1 MKSFTAIAA
10 CTSGGTQPAGNAGEA
25 GQRQTSGAEARHFS
39 RYFRARVNSCPFLL
53 LVLFLALFSSL
64 AEAKKLNVV
73 TATTDMASLV
83 QEVGGDRISVDSIA
97 RGYQD
102 PHFVEAKP
110 SFLLKLRQADLLIVV
125 GLQLE
130 IGWLPPLITQSGNP
144 RIQVGAAGYLDA
156 SQFAEILEIPQGVV
170 TRAMGDV
177 HPLGNPHYWLDP
189 DNGRRVAKGIAAKLG
204 DLDPADSSYFQG
216 RFQDFDKRLTAAEQK
231 WDAEMAPYHGRKVV
245 TYHNS
250 FTNFAKHF
258 HLDVIGY
265 VEPRPGIP
273 PTPSHT
279 LDLIGLMKRENC
291 KLVLVEPYFDL
302 KTPNSIGAAT
312 GARVQ
317 VYLPSVGG
325 EKQVTNYFELFDYD
339 IDLLKK
345 AFQ

>member
-1 MKSFTAIAA
+1 MKLTFKGVGVALGAVA
-10 CTSGGTQPAGNAGEA
+10 LVFLPAG
-25 GQRQTSGAEARHFS
+25 
-39 RYFRARVNSCPFLL
+39 
-53 LVLFLALFSSL
+53 
-64 AEAKKLNVV
+64 AEAKKLNVI
-73 TATTDMASLV
+73 TATTDMAALV
-83 QEVGGDRISVDSIA
+83 QEVGGDHINVESLA
-97 RGYQD
+97 KGYQD
-102 PHFVEAKP
+102 PHFVEPKP

-144 RIQVGAAGYLDA
+144 RIQVSAPGYLDA
-156 SQFAEILEIPQGVV
+156 SQFAEILEIPTGVV

-189 DNGRRVAKGIAAKLG
+189 NNGRRIARGFAQKLG
-204 DLDPADSSYFQG
+204 ELDPADNSYFQQ

-231 WDAEMAPYHGRKVV
+231 WGSEMAPYRGRKLV

-250 FTNFAKHF
+250 FPNFAKHF
-258 HLDVIGY
+258 HLEVIGY

-279 LDLIGLMKRENC
+279 IELIGLMKRENC

-312 GARVQ
+312 GGKVV

-325 EKQVTNYFELFDYD
+325 EKQVTTYFELFDYD
-339 IDLLKK
+339 IALITK
-345 AFQ
+345 AIQSVQ

>member
-1 MKSFTAIAA
+1 MKLTFKGFGVALCAVVLVFL
-10 CTSGGTQPAGNAGEA
+10 PAG
-25 GQRQTSGAEARHFS
+25 
-39 RYFRARVNSCPFLL
+39 
-53 LVLFLALFSSL
+53 
-64 AEAKKLNVV
+64 AEAKKLNVI
-73 TATTDMASLV
+73 TATTDMAALV
-83 QEVGGDRISVDSIA
+83 QEVGGDHINVESLA
-97 RGYQD
+97 KGYQD
-102 PHFVEAKP
+102 PHFVEPKP

-144 RIQVGAAGYLDA
+144 RIQVSAPGYLDA
-156 SQFAEILEIPQGVV
+156 SQFAEILEIPTGVV

-189 DNGRRVAKGIAAKLG
+189 NNGRRIARGFAQKLG
-204 DLDPADSSYFQG
+204 ELDPADNAYFQQ

-231 WDAEMAPYHGRKVV
+231 WDGEMAPYRGRKLV

-250 FTNFAKHF
+250 FPNFAKHF
-258 HLDVIGY
+258 HLEVIGY

-279 LDLIGLMKRENC
+279 IELIGLMKRENC

-312 GARVQ
+312 GGKVV

-325 EKQVTNYFELFDYD
+325 EKQVTTYFELFDYD
-339 IDLLKK
+339 IALITK
-345 AFQ
+345 AIQSVQ